1 MEFGVDTARGTAHI
15 TDCPDLFV
23 LETAPLAPNVYAHVD
38 VCDSCQLVLELLA
51 SSGECI
57 HMEPLIAARGDGS
70 LGRAA
75 GNLLDRHLA
84 SCADCRAVAQT
95 LSPTQD
101 AEGDLPSLPSVDPAS
116 YALGLEVARGGMGR
130 ILAARDL
137 RVGRPVAV
145 KELLGRSRQ
154 LAARFEREA
163 RVTARLQHP
172 GIVPIYEIGTWPDG
186 TPFYSMRMVEG
197 RTLREAIDASPT
209 LAARL
214 ALLPAIVAASEAVA
228 FAHSQR
234 VIHRDLTPS
243 NVLVG
248 SYGETVVIDWGL
260 AKDLTEAEDL
270 PLDEAQSSS
279 GDLTNVGAVIG
290 TAAYMPPE
298 QANALPVDE
307 RADVYALGAIL
318 YHLLAGRPPYN
329 PSELADVIA
338 AVKNSSPP
346 SIETVVPNA
355 PRDLVSMV
363 EKAMARDAPLRYPTA
378 RELTEELKR
387 FQTGRMVE
395 AHEYTTV
402 ERMKRFI
409 VRNRAPVT
417 VTVLAAILLLSLSAI
432 AVRRVLRSN
441 AEARATVLELLQEKG
456 RTELLAGNTQRALAF
471 LDAAYEGGRKDDPA
485 LQFLL
490 ASAVRDLS
498 AVEPGGD
505 LDCGS
510 GIRDIAFSPDG
521 TIIVA
526 ACHERARM
534 WRLSDHT
541 RLADLDAPAGSFDSV
556 AYSHDG
562 SLIATWGDEGNV
574 RLWDRSGRLLRMLH
588 HADDRVNYAP
598 FTDDDSRIV
607 TSGNDGW
614 ARVWDVQTGQLVRA
628 LQGSSAL
635 LHNLYGLTNPDGTR
649 LFTVT
654 MDGTVAGWNLTTGE
668 QIGKLDHGSFIVGGD
683 VSSTAPRAATCGAD
697 GTVKLWDTSD
707 GASHLI
713 GQLAGPTN
721 IAWKC
726 SFSANGT
733 RLLAA
738 SHDGRAYVWDVRTG
752 AAVQTVDHGSP
763 LWTAHFA
770 PDGGRF
776 ATVSFDGRV
785 KVWDTASGGL
795 LASHETMGGT
805 EAKFSSDGQRLVAA
819 RGDGRLRVWRAP
831 DGPLRATFDARS
843 EDILAMTN
851 DGSALAIRSG
861 FDVMVVDAT
870 GHPITDVR
878 LQPPLAMSAQSP
890 TLVGAAATG
899 GVVRIDLA
907 SGAVT
912 TLPIDGV
919 PTMIATNHDGTRA
932 LTVVQGRAEV
942 WTGTSRTRVIDHVAN
957 ALLAA
962 DGKRVLAWDGNVVR
976 AYDIDSG
983 RELAHFAVTGEP
995 IALSRDGRR
1004 MVVQEG
1010 EPSAPIHRISVWS
1023 TDRGA
1028 LVGALDNAITRPML
1042 DPTATYFST
1051 VLTDKSVQSW
1061 NLVDDRRMAF
1071 VGEQLQ
1077 QAQLDPSGNLI
1088 AGISKDGDA
1097 ALVLDGRDG
1106 RLLAR
1111 WQIAHD
1117 RPDVSQ
1123 FHAIPPQGIA
1133 TWSLDGK
1140 TIITRSSRVAYW
1152 NAATELP
1159 ANSRTL
1165 VRENLPWRVAGSRL
1179 VPALTELRGTVV
1191 RGGVP
1196 VGGARITL
1204 EFRKPPDLGAEPLTW
1219 AKTRALKHV
1228 VELRTDG
1235 DGRFSRRDLEPGHY
1249 TITVGTTH
1257 VEDVSVTVEEDDI
1270 TIDLDDASHS
1280 QSP

>member
-1 MEFGVDTARGTAHI
+1 MDTARGTALI

-23 LETAPLAPNVYAHVD
+23 LEAAPLAPNVYAHVD
-38 VCDSCQLVLELLA
+38 VCDSCQLVFELLA
-51 SSGECI
+51 SDHSGECI

-70 LGRAA
+70 IGRAA
-75 GNLLDRHLA
+75 SNLLDRHLA
-84 SCADCRAVAQT
+84 SCADCRAVAET
-95 LSPTQD
+95 LSPTHD
-101 AEGDLPSLPSVDPAS
+101 AEGDLASLPSVDPSS
-116 YALGLEVARGGMGR
+116 YVLGLEVARGGMGR

-172 GIVPIYEIGTWPDG
+172 GIVPIYEIGRWPDG

-197 RTLREAIDASPT
+197 RTLREAIDAAPT

-260 AKDLTEAEDL
+260 AKDLTETEE
-270 PLDEAQSSS
+270 PLVDEAPSSS

-329 PSELADVIA
+329 PSEVADVIA
-338 AVKNSSPP
+338 AVKSSSPP
-346 SIETVVPNA
+346 PIETVVPNA
-355 PRDLVSMV
+355 PTDLVSMV
-363 EKAMARDAPLRYPTA
+363 EKAMARDASARYPTA

-395 AHEYTTV
+395 AHEYTTA
-402 ERMKRFI
+402 ERMKRFV

-432 AVRRVLRSN
+432 AVSRVVRSN
-441 AEARATVLELLQEKG
+441 TEAKTTVLELLQEKG

-510 GIRDIAFSPDG
+510 GIRDLAFSPDG
-521 TIIVA
+521 SVIVA

-534 WRLSDHT
+534 WRLSDHA
-541 RLADLDAPAGSFDSV
+541 RLADLDGPAGGFDSV
-556 AYSHDG
+556 SYSHDG
-562 SLIATWGDEGNV
+562 KLIATWGDEGNV
-574 RLWDRSGRLLRMLH
+574 RIWDRDGHLVRTLH

-598 FTDDDSRIV
+598 FTEDDTRIV

-614 ARVWDVQTGQLVRA
+614 ARVWDVKTGQLVRE
-628 LQGSSAL
+628 LQGSTAL
-635 LHNLYGLTNPDGTR
+635 LHNLYGLTNRDGTR

-654 MDGTVAGWNLTTGE
+654 MDGTVSGWNLLTGDR
-668 QIGKLDHGSFIVGGD
+668 IGAFDHGSFIVGGD

-707 GASHLI
+707 GSSHLL

-726 SFSANGT
+726 SFSTDGT
-733 RLLAA
+733 RLLVA
-738 SHDGRAYVWDVRTG
+738 SQDGRAYVWDVKSG

-795 LASHETMGGT
+795 LASHDTMGGT

-831 DGPLRATFDARS
+831 DGPLRATFNARS
-843 EDILAMTN
+843 QDILAMTN
-851 DGSALAIRSG
+851 DGTAIAIRSG
-861 FDVMVVDAT
+861 FDVIVINPAT
-870 GHPITDVR
+870 GRPITDVR
-878 LQPPLAMSAQSP
+878 LQQPLAISTQSP
-890 TLVGAAATG
+890 ILVGAAATG

-907 SGAVT
+907 SRMAT
-912 TLPIDGV
+912 ALPIAGI
-919 PTMIATNHDGTRA
+919 PTGIATNRDGSRA
-932 LTVVQGRAEV
+932 LIVVNGRAEV
-942 WTGTSRTRVIDHVAN
+942 WTGASRTRVFEHVAN
-957 ALLAA
+957 ALLAP
-962 DGKRVLAWDGNVVR
+962 DGKRLLAWDGELARTFDVE
-976 AYDIDSG
+976 SG
-983 RELAHFAVTGEP
+983 RELAHFSVAGEP
-995 IALSRDGRR
+995 LAFSRDGRR
-1004 MVVQEG
+1004 VVVQEG
-1010 EPSAPIHRISVWS
+1010 PASAPIHRVSVWS
-1023 TDRGA
+1023 ADTGA
-1028 LVGALDNAITRPML
+1028 LIGALDNAITRPML

-1061 NLVDDRRMAF
+1061 SLVDDHRMAF

-1088 AGISKDGDA
+1088 AGIAKDGDA

-1111 WQIAHD
+1111 WAIAHD
-1117 RPDVSQ
+1117 RPDLSQ
-1123 FHAIPPQGIA
+1123 FHATPPQGIA

-1140 TIITRSSRVAYW
+1140 TIITRSSRVAFW

-1159 ANSRTL
+1159 PNARKL

-1191 RGGVP
+1191 RGGFP
-1196 VGGARITL
+1196 VSGTRVTL

-1219 AKTRALKHV
+1219 AKTRAMKHV
-1228 VELRTDG
+1228 VELRTDS
-1235 DGRFSRRDLEPGHY
+1235 DGRFSKRDLEPGHY
-1249 TITVGTTH
+1249 TITVGATH

-1270 TIDLDDASHS
+1270 TIDLDGASHS

>member
-1 MEFGVDTARGTAHI
+1 MDTARGTALI

-38 VCDSCQLVLELLA
+38 VCDSCQLVFELLA
-51 SSGECI
+51 ASDDRGECGQ
-57 HMEPLIAARGDGS
+57 MEPLIAARGDGS

-75 GNLLDRHLA
+75 SNLLDRHLA
-84 SCADCRAVAQT
+84 SCADCRAVADT
-95 LSPTQD
+95 LSPIQD
-101 AEGDLPSLPSVDPAS
+101 ADRDLASLPSVDPTS

-172 GIVPIYEIGTWPDG
+172 GIVPIYEIGRWPDG

-197 RTLREAIDASPT
+197 RTLREAIEAAPT

-214 ALLPAIVAASEAVA
+214 ALLPAIVAAGEAVA

-260 AKDLTEAEDL
+260 AKDLTETEEPLVAES
-270 PLDEAQSSS
+270 PNSS

-290 TAAYMPPE
+290 TPAYMPPE

-329 PSELADVIA
+329 PAEVADVIA
-338 AVKNSSPP
+338 AVKSGSPP
-346 SIETVVPNA
+346 AIDTIVPNA

-363 EKAMARDAPLRYPTA
+363 EKAMARDAAARYPTA
-378 RELTEELKR
+378 RELTDELKR

-395 AHEYTTV
+395 AHEYTTA

-441 AEARATVLELLQEKG
+441 AEAKTTVLELLQEKG
-456 RTELLAGNTQRALAF
+456 RTELLAGNTQRALAY

-521 TIIVA
+521 TVIVA

-534 WRLSDHT
+534 WRLADHV
-541 RLADLDAPAGSFDSV
+541 RLADLDAPPGSFDSV

-574 RLWDRSGRLLRMLH
+574 RIWDRSGRLVHLLH

-598 FTDDDSRIV
+598 FTGDDSQIV
-607 TSGNDGW
+607 SSGNDGW
-614 ARVWDVQTGQLVRA
+614 ARVWDVKTGQLVRA
-628 LQGSSAL
+628 LQGSTAL
-635 LHNLYGLTNPDGTR
+635 LHNLYGLTNRDGTR

-654 MDGTVAGWNLTTGE
+654 MDGTVAGWDLTTGE
-668 QIGKLDHGSFIVGGD
+668 QIGRLDHGNFIVGGD
-683 VSSTAPRAATCGAD
+683 VSETAPRAATCGAD

-707 GASHLI
+707 GSSHLI

-726 SFSANGT
+726 SFSTDGH

-738 SHDGRAYVWDVRTG
+738 SQDGRAYVWDVRSG

-795 LASHETMGGT
+795 LASHDTMGGT

-831 DGPLRATFDARS
+831 DGPLRATFNARS
-843 EDILAMTN
+843 QDIVAMTN
-851 DGSALAIRSG
+851 DGSVMAIRSG
-861 FDVMVVDAT
+861 FDVIAIDAT

-878 LQPPLAMSAQSP
+878 LQPPLAISAQSP

-907 SGAVT
+907 SHAVT
-912 TLPIDGV
+912 TLPIDGI
-919 PTMIATNHDGTRA
+919 PTTLATSHDGTRA
-932 LTVVQGRAEV
+932 LAVVNGRAEL
-942 WTGTSRTRVIDHVAN
+942 WSGTTRSRVIDGVAN
-957 ALLAA
+957 GLLSP
-962 DGKRVLAWDGNVVR
+962 DGKRVLAWGGNLAR
-976 AYDIDSG
+976 SFDADSG
-983 RELAHFAVTGEP
+983 RELAHFAITGEP
-995 IALSRDGRR
+995 IAISRDGRR
-1004 MVVQEG
+1004 VVVWEG
-1010 EPSAPIHRISVWS
+1010 EPSAPLHRISVWN
-1023 TDRGA
+1023 TDQGVT
-1028 LVGALDNAITRPML
+1028 VGALDNAITRPML

-1077 QAQLDPSGNLI
+1077 QAQLDPSGHLI
-1088 AGISKDGDA
+1088 AGIAKDGDA
-1097 ALVLDGRDG
+1097 VLVLDGRDG

-1111 WQIAHD
+1111 WAIAHD

-1123 FHAIPPQGIA
+1123 SRATPPQGIA

-1140 TIITRSSRVAYW
+1140 TIVTRSSRVAYW

-1159 ANSRTL
+1159 ANARKL

-1191 RGGVP
+1191 RSGAPVP
-1196 VGGARITL
+1196 GAHIKL

-1219 AKTRALKHV
+1219 EKTRAMKHV
-1228 VELRTDG
+1228 IELRTDA
-1235 DGRFSRRDLEPGHY
+1235 DGRFRKRDLEPGRY
-1249 TITVGTTH
+1249 TITVGTAH
-1257 VEDVSVTVEEDDI
+1257 VEDVSVSVEEDDI
-1270 TIDLDDASHS
+1270 TIDLDDAAHS